1 MGAGGSGMKSIQ
13 GKREKM
19 SGKMSLASLFKPVD
33 MTEGSPAAKIASF
46 AIPMLIGNIAQSLYN
61 TVDSIVVG
69 KYVGDN
75 ALAAVG
81 SAAPIY
87 NLLLV
92 FFVGISTGATILVS
106 QYVGARNREA
116 LSKSI
121 GASIVLS
128 ILSSIFVMIIGPIL
142 ARPLLEL
149 LGTPESIIDWC
160 ESYLTILFVGLIGM
174 SLYNMLSGI
183 MRGLGDSVWALI
195 YLLFACA
202 LNIGLDIWFVA
213 GFKMGVA
220 GVALATVIAQFLSSI
235 LCILRL
241 AKLTGYFDLKWKYIR
256 LNGWYSKD
264 IVKLGL
270 PSGVSQAIFALSMV
284 VVQSLTNTFG
294 ETIIAANVI
303 VMRIDSFAMMP
314 NFSFGAAVTTYVGQ
328 NVGARQT
335 ARVYRGVKQG
345 TLIATAVSS
354 VLVAA
359 ILIFGRFLMGMFT
372 NTDRL
377 IDISNHIMRILA
389 AGYVMMG
396 VSQCLQGTMR
406 GAGDTVTP
414 MWLAILTTVV
424 IRVPL
429 AYLIAFLTRSPEFPN
444 GRYECLPI
452 SLLVAWT
459 VGMILSFVFYRYGKW
474 RKKLPAEA
482 PAVQ

>member
-1 MGAGGSGMKSIQ
+1 MAETKKDNIFSVFF
-13 GKREKM
+13 R
-19 SGKMSLASLFKPVD
+19 PVD
-33 MTEGSPAAKIASF
+33 MTEGTPWKKIMIF
-46 AIPMLIGNIAQSLYN
+46 AIPMLIGNIAQQLYN

-69 KYVGDN
+69 NYIGDN

-81 SAAPIY
+81 SAGPIM
-87 NLLLV
+87 NMLFVLLI
-92 FFVGISTGATILVS
+92 GISTGASIVVS
-106 QYVGARNREA
+106 QYVGARQREN
-116 LSKSI
+116 LSHSI
-121 GASIVLS
+121 GSAITLTLIATAIIMIVGRF
-128 ILSSIFVMIIGPIL
+128 IARPIL
-142 ARPLLEL
+142 DLLN
-149 LGTPESIIDWC
+149 TPPEIIDWC
-160 ESYLTILFVGLIGM
+160 ESYLKILFMGCAGM
-174 SLYNMLSGI
+174 MFYNILSGI
-183 MRGLGDSVWALI
+183 LRGLGDSVFP
-195 YLLFACA
+195 LLFLVIATGI
-202 LNIGLDIWFVA
+202 NIVLDIVFVRA
-213 GFKMGVA
+213 LGVERGVDGVA
-220 GVALATVIAQFLSSI
+220 YATIIAQIISGTLCFIRLS
-235 LCILRL
+235 RMT
-241 AKLTGYFDLKWKYIR
+241 KYFDLKLKYLKFKGR
-256 LNGWYSKD
+256 LTTD
-264 IVKLGL
+264 ILRLGL
-270 PSGVSQAIFALSMV
+270 PSGFTQMIFSLAMV
-284 VVQSLTNTFG
+284 LVQSLINSFGATF
-294 ETIIAANVI
+294 IACNVI
-303 VMRIDSFAMMP
+303 IMRIDGFAMMP

-372 NTDRL
+372 NTDEL
-377 IDISNHIMRILA
+377 VDISNHFMRILA

-474 RKKLPAEA
+474 RKKLPDLA

>member
-1 MGAGGSGMKSIQ
+1 
-13 GKREKM
+13 M
-19 SGKMSLASLFKPVD
+19 SGKFSLSNLFRPVD
-33 MTEGSPAAKIASF
+33 MTAGSPAEKIISF
-46 AIPMLIGNIAQSLYN
+46 AIPMLLGNIAQSLYN

-81 SAAPIY
+81 SASPVY

-116 LSKSI
+116 LSRSI

-128 ILSSIFVMIIGPIL
+128 VLSSLFVMVIGPL
-142 ARPLLEL
+142 LSRPLLEL

-160 ESYLTILFVGLIGM
+160 ESYLTILFLGLIGM
-174 SLYNMLSGI
+174 ALYNMLSGI
-183 MRGLGDSVWALI
+183 MRGLGDSISALL
-195 YLLFACA
+195 YLLVACG

-220 GVALATVIAQFLSSI
+220 GVALATVIAQFISCI
-235 LCILRL
+235 LCFIRL
-241 AKLTGYFDLKWKYIR
+241 SRMQQFFDLKRKYIK
-256 LNGWYSKD
+256 LNGHYSTD
-264 IVKLGL
+264 IIKLGL
-270 PSGVSQAIFALSMV
+270 PSGVSQMIFALSMV

-314 NFSFGAAVTTYVGQ
+314 NFSFGAAVTTYAGQ
-328 NVGARQT
+328 NVGARKT
-335 ARVYRGVKQG
+335 RRVYEGVKQG
-345 TLIATAVSS
+345 TFITAGVSAF
-354 VLVAA
+354 LVAM
-359 ILIFGRFLMGMFT
+359 ILIFGRTLMGLFT

-396 VSQCLQGTMR
+396 VSQCFQATMR

-429 AYLIAFLTRSPEFPN
+429 AYLLAYLSRTPELPT
-444 GRYECLPI
+444 GSYECLPI

-459 VGMILSFVFYRYGKW
+459 VGMILSWVFYRYGKW
-474 RKKLPAEA
+474 RKKLPPEREEEPEA
-482 PAVQ
+482 VRVPQVSSGT

>member
-1 MGAGGSGMKSIQ
+1 
-13 GKREKM
+13 M
-19 SGKMSLASLFKPVD
+19 SGKFSLSSLFKPVD
-33 MTEGSPAAKIASF
+33 MTYGSPAEKIISF
-46 AIPMLIGNIAQSLYN
+46 AIPMLLGNIAQSLYN

-116 LSKSI
+116 LSRSI

-128 ILSSIFVMIIGPIL
+128 VLSSVFVMVIGPL
-142 ARPLLEL
+142 LSRPLLEL

-160 ESYLTILFVGLIGM
+160 QSYLTILFLGLIGM

-183 MRGLGDSVWALI
+183 MRGLGDSISALL
-195 YLLFACA
+195 YLLVACG

-220 GVALATVIAQFLSSI
+220 GVALATVIAQCVSCV
-235 LCILRL
+235 LCFLRL
-241 AKLTGYFDLKWKYIR
+241 SKMQQFFDLKRKYIK
-256 LNGWYSKD
+256 LNGHYSTD
-264 IVKLGL
+264 IIKLGL

-314 NFSFGAAVTTYVGQ
+314 NFSFSAAVTTYAGQ
-328 NVGARQT
+328 NVGARKT
-335 ARVYRGVKQG
+335 RRVYEGVKQG
-345 TLIATAVSS
+345 ALITAGVSAF
-354 VLVAA
+354 LVAI
-359 ILIFGRFLMGMFT
+359 ILIFGRTLMGLFT

-377 IDISNHIMRILA
+377 IDISNHMMRILA

-396 VSQCLQGTMR
+396 VSQCFQATMR

-429 AYLIAFLTRSPEFPN
+429 AYLLAYLSRTPELPT
-444 GRYECLPI
+444 GSYECLPI

-459 VGMILSFVFYRYGKW
+459 VGLILSYVFYRFGKW
-474 RKKLPAEA
+474 RKKLPPEEEEGALLGDAE
-482 PAVQ
+482 

>member
-1 MGAGGSGMKSIQ
+1 
-13 GKREKM
+13 
-19 SGKMSLASLFKPVD
+19 
-33 MTEGSPAAKIASF
+33 MTEGSPAAKIVSF
-46 AIPMLIGNIAQSLYN
+46 AIPMLLGNIAQSLYN

-128 ILSSIFVMIIGPIL
+128 LLSSLFVMIVGPL
-142 ARPLLEL
+142 LSRPLLEL

-160 ESYLTILFVGLIGM
+160 ESYLTILFLGLIGM

-183 MRGLGDSVWALI
+183 MRGLGDSISALL
-195 YLLFACA
+195 YLLVACG
-202 LNIGLDIWFVA
+202 LNIVLDIWFVA

-235 LCILRL
+235 LCIL
-241 AKLTGYFDLKWKYIR
+241 KLSRMTQYFDLKRKYLK
-256 LNGWYSKD
+256 LNGHYSTD
-264 IVKLGL
+264 IIKLGL
-270 PSGVSQAIFALSMV
+270 PSGVSQMIFSLSMV

-314 NFSFGAAVTTYVGQ
+314 NFSFGAAVTTFAGQ
-328 NVGARQT
+328 NVGARKT
-335 ARVYRGVKQG
+335 HRLHEGVRQG
-345 TLIATAVSS
+345 TAIAAAVSA
-354 VLVAA
+354 VLVAF
-359 ILIFGRFLMGMFT
+359 ILIFGRFLMGLFT
-372 NTDRL
+372 NTESL
-377 IDISNHIMRILA
+377 IGIANHIMRILA

-396 VSQCLQGTMR
+396 ISQCLQGTMR

-429 AYLIAFLTRSPEFPN
+429 AYLIAYLTRTPELPT
-444 GRYECLPI
+444 GSYECLPI

-459 VGMILSFVFYRYGKW
+459 AGMTLSFVFYRYGRW
-474 RKKLPAEA
+474 RKKLPEEEA
-482 PAVQ
+482 Y